1 MFQHRVARNRVLYFI
16 IWLVL
21 LSAFAYLVTNYQLEF
36 YQLLFLAVIFL
47 LPGRLV
53 KYFWRDFF
61 RGKKQLIRGKYDRS
75 IELFNSF
82 LQKIQTVPL
91 LKWLMFFSSGL
102 YSFKVEA
109 VALTYLAIAYL
120 HKKELDSTENHLKR
134 ALTIDTKY
142 TLAFKYYAVL
152 ALFRGDEIQSRHY
165 LNEALRHGLPK
176 TSFDEF
182 RQSIQKEFNF

>member
-16 IWLVL
+16 IWLIL
-21 LSAFAYLVTNYQLEF
+21 LSAFAYLVTNYHLEF
-36 YQLLFLAVIFL
+36 YQLLLLVVIFL

-61 RGKKQLIRGKYDRS
+61 RGRKQLVRGKYDRS
-75 IELFNSF
+75 IELLNNF
-82 LQKIQTVPL
+82 LQKIQNAPS

-120 HKKELDSTENHLKR
+120 HKKELDTAENHLKR
-134 ALTIDTKY
+134 ALAIDTQY
-142 TLAFKYYAVL
+142 TQAFKYYAAL
-152 ALFRGDEIQSRHY
+152 ALARGEEIQSRHY

-176 TSFDEF
+176 VSFNEF
-182 RQSIQKEFNF
+182 RQSIQKELNF